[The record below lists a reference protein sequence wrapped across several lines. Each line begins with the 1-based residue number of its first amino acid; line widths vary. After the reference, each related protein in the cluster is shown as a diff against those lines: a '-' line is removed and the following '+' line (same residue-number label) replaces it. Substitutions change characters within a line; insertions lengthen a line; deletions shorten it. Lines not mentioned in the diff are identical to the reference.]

1 MQSGQVTGRLA
12 VSCRYPALCRGP
24 RQGESCAGR
33 GAAPTNQGWAESYS
47 QATPVNRKDADRRDK
62 EGNRQDVSVISRAP
76 VLAPFGVRSF
86 RFQWPADLLASWA
99 FEMEGVILGWFVLVS
114 TGSVL
119 ALALFGSLQF
129 LGTLISPVFGMA
141 GDRIG
146 NRNLLCIM
154 RGTYVVVAS
163 VLAVLFLA
171 DVATPLAVFVL
182 ATVMGL
188 VRPSD
193 ITMRNLLVGETMPTE
208 LLMRAMSVSRTT
220 ADSARIIGAL
230 SGAGLVAALGSG
242 PAYLAV
248 CAVYAMSLALTFNV
262 GIRRLRVLGEEAVQA
277 SPLAALKAGF
287 AYVWATPD
295 VRAATILA
303 FLMNFAAYPII
314 SSLLP
319 YVAKDIYGMD
329 RAQPA
334 GGEDSR
340 GAHHAR
346 LRGDLVH
353 AQSRLL
359 VDTAAAVGDGAAV
372 RVGLRAK
379 LLHDPDG
386 GAAVADHRSRLPR
399 TGHGRAHA
407 CGLRH
412 APRHSSVGSAGRASR
427 LLDHRLA
434 LQPGRRRR
442 HAGHCASLQTIPLGS
457 SCPRQHEIGWNSNLP
472 SRVVS
477 DWRGS

>member
-1 MQSGQVTGRLA
+1 M
-12 VSCRYPALCRGP
+12 
-24 RQGESCAGR
+24 
-33 GAAPTNQGWAESYS
+33 
-47 QATPVNRKDADRRDK
+47 
-62 EGNRQDVSVISRAP
+62 SVISRAP

-262 GIRRLRVLGEEAVQA
+262 GIRRLRVMGEEAVHA

-295 VRAATILA
+295 VRAATMLA

-319 YVAKDIYGMD
+319 YVAKDIYGMGQTGLGWLVASFSAGALLGSIVLSLQGAKI
-329 RAQPA
+329 RA
-334 GGEDSR
+334 
-340 GAHHAR
+340 AR
-346 LRGDLVH
+346 TMLVFAVIWFTLNLAFSWIRLPQWGMALLFVSGF
-353 AQSRLL
+353 AQSFCMIPMAVLL
-359 VDTAAAVGDGAAV
+359 LRTTDPAFRGRVMGVRMLAVYGMPLGILLSGPLVEHLGYSITGSLYSLVGAGVTLAIA
-372 RVGLRAK
+372 LRCK
-379 LLHDPDG
+379 RYLWDP
-386 GAAVADHRSRLPR
+386 
-399 TGHGRAHA
+399 
-407 CGLRH
+407 H
-412 APRHSSVGSAGRASR
+412 APANMR
-427 LLDHRLA
+427 
-434 LQPGRRRR
+434 
-442 HAGHCASLQTIPLGS
+442 
-457 SCPRQHEIGWNSNLP
+457 
-472 SRVVS
+472 
-477 DWRGS
+477 